1 MAVEMLD
8 QGLVRAVRTHDEN
21 RAATVLI
28 ERARC
33 LIQLQRFALAEQNL
47 RTALAH
53 DTTRVDARALLQA
66 CLERTSLRAEI
77 PTVEESPQP
86 ANVAAPV
93 ATNLK
98 PAPLPRPRAEEASSR
113 ALPGLALVDRVTTPL
128 DIDSADLLNAGRN
141 LQAIYSGLRKVLQK
155 GAGVAPPAEGP
166 SSTPGSEQ

>member
-1 MAVEMLD
+1 
-8 QGLVRAVRTHDEN
+8 
-21 RAATVLI
+21 
-28 ERARC
+28 
-33 LIQLQRFALAEQNL
+33 
-47 RTALAH
+47 
-53 DTTRVDARALLQA
+53 
-66 CLERTSLRAEI
+66 
-77 PTVEESPQP
+77 
-86 ANVAAPV
+86 
-93 ATNLK
+93 LK